1 MIDGDGTDG
10 DKYLF
15 SRRPWGVNLGVL
27 QYVTLAV
34 LIENDGLQL
43 SSSDSASLEGP
54 ESIAKLYRVMVAF
67 PTLAGH
73 NIGKWRRFYIESQT
87 EDNKKSAG

>member
-27 QYVTLAV
+27 EYVTLAV

-54 ESIAKLYRVMVAF
+54 ESICRTLSSYGSVA
-67 PTLAGH
+67 
-73 NIGKWRRFYIESQT
+73 NIGGPRYR
-87 EDNKKSAG
+87 